1 MSSPTIDRLVV
12 SRGPAMVTHRA
23 GFFFTREDCVV
34 DFVVDAQGVPSAAF
48 GELTQ
53 VSKGIKATAKFRPI
67 GEFEHLGVLWPYAT
81 TPIGRS
87 IFGDADYPLLIQPL
101 DTTQKQTRF
110 KAAGLSKMP
119 DLFFTAADTIIQDC
133 EFQFV
138 GANGVA
144 IDDAA
149 RLFVLEANTI
159 DPATLPYDP
168 AALLVQSYSNRWLS
182 AGTWLASYNAVAATG
197 GAIAFGANAAALQVS
212 LRTIAPILADVV
224 VTGNYTDGFTVND
237 PDNALDPAL
246 FTAAFTGFPGGT
258 SIKATAVDANTVLL
272 RLFPW
277 ANFASR
283 EGMKVTFALT
293 LSEDQSDAIGHYDTV
308 FSGLTVSV
316 AGIPQGMTI
325 DQMLAA
331 ANLQGPNS
339 VRGRKLSTGAHHLDI
354 VGDGVWFRLYSAN
367 IVKAG
372 EVFGAVKQRIAETGW
387 AASRSIGAGG
397 VLNPLFYIGT
407 VAPA

>member
-1 MSSPTIDRLVV
+1 MSSFIDRLVV

-23 GFFFTREDCVV
+23 GFFFTREDLVV
-34 DFVVDAQGVPSAAF
+34 DFTIDAKAIPSAAF
-48 GELTQ
+48 GDLTQ
-53 VSKGIKATAKFRPI
+53 VNQGVKATAKFRPI

-119 DLFFTAADTIIQDC
+119 DLFFTATDTIIQDC
-133 EFQFV
+133 EFQMV

-144 IDDAA
+144 VDDAA
-149 RLFVLEANTI
+149 RLFVIEANAL
-159 DPATLPYDP
+159 DLGALPYDP
-168 AALLVQSYSNRWLS
+168 DKLLVQSYAARWLS
-182 AGTWLASYNAVAATG
+182 AGTYLAAYNAVAATG

-212 LRTIAPILADVV
+212 LRTIAALDDVV

-237 PDNALDPAL
+237 PDEAIDPAL
-246 FTAAFTGFPGGT
+246 FTAVFTGFPGGT
-258 SIKATAVDANTVLL
+258 SLKATAVNANTVLL
-272 RLFPW
+272 RIFPW
-277 ANFASR
+277 SNFQTR
-283 EGMKVTFALT
+283 EGLKVTFGLT
-293 LSEDQSDAIGHYDTV
+293 VNEDQSDAIGHYDST
-308 FSGLTVSV
+308 FNGLTVSV
-316 AGIPQGMTI
+316 AGIPQGMTES
-325 DQMLAA
+325 DMLAA

-339 VRGRKLSTGAHHLDI
+339 VRGRKLSTGAHDLDI
-354 VGDGVWFRLYSAN
+354 FSDGVFFRLYAAN

-372 EVFGAVKQRIAETGW
+372 QVFGPVKQRIAETGW

-397 VLNPLFYIGT
+397 VLNPLFYIGAA
-407 VAPA
+407 APA